1 MEMGMNNEDKTN
13 KKIVI
18 AILSMPDGKQYEI
31 PLVSKTFSSGR
42 QGFYAQIPS
51 LVYNNEV
58 YGGQIQVWKKGVSRS
73 KN

>member
-1 MEMGMNNEDKTN
+1 MELGMNNEDKMNT
-13 KKIVI
+13 KVVI
-18 AILSMPDGKQYEI
+18 ANLSMPDGKQYEI

-58 YGGQIQVWKKGVSRS
+58 YGGQIQVWKKGGSGN

>member
-1 MEMGMNNEDKTN
+1 MELGMNNEDKMNT
-13 KKIVI
+13 KVVI
-18 AILSMPDGKQYEI
+18 ANLSMPDGKQYEI

-58 YGGQIQVWKKGVSRS
+58 YGTNTGLEKRG
-73 KN
+73 

>member
-1 MEMGMNNEDKTN
+1 MELGMNNEDKMNT
-13 KKIVI
+13 KVVI
-18 AILSMPDGKQYEI
+18 ANLSMPDGKQYEI

-58 YGGQIQVWKKGVSRS
+58 YGGQIQVWKKGGSVS

>member
-1 MEMGMNNEDKTN
+1 MELGMNNEDKMNT
-13 KKIVI
+13 KVVI
-18 AILSMPDGKQYEI
+18 ANLSMPDGKQYEI

-58 YGGQIQVWKKGVSRS
+58 YGGQIQVWKKGGSSS